1 MKKIIFDLIKI
12 TRLDKY
18 TDKMLEYKWGKSIK
32 EKLIILLCIF

>member
-18 TDKMLEYKWGKSIK
+18 TDKMLEYKWEKVLKK
-32 EKLIILLCIF
+32 EIIIF

>member
-18 TDKMLEYKWGKSIK
+18 TDKMLEYKW
-32 EKLIILLCIF
+32 EWMILSPLNMMQIME